1 MITATAMADEEPTQ
15 DELLKVIEE
24 LQQEIDDKDKEI
36 AELTQSRTGRKKGR
50 GAAGPFSD
58 RDEINALETENED
71 LQKKFDASQEKVS
84 GLREELANIN
94 AKFTSLSDEKQA
106 LEKLLKTQNKRV
118 EDLEKDITEERQK
131 SRSNELQSREFNK
144 LKTANVKEANRLLSE
159 NQAMD
164 EENQS
169 LRQELQAAE
178 EDRLLMEE
186 MLAKFADEKEEL
198 AAQIDRADLER
209 DSLVQ
214 DKERLEGDLTDR
226 LTMLEVRYLL
236 FHGAVAGIRLPYP
249 STTLSFSLLLSL
261 SRRLPV
267 ESKLNTRGALRT

>member
-1 MITATAMADEEPTQ
+1 MADEEPTQ

-24 LQQEIDDKDKEI
+24 LQQEIDEKDKEI

-50 GAAGPFSD
+50 GASGPFSD

-106 LEKLLKTQNKRV
+106 LDKLLKTQNKRV
-118 EDLEKDITEERQK
+118 EDLEKDIAEERQK

-144 LKTANVKEANRLLSE
+144 LKTANVKEASRLLSE
-159 NQAMD
+159 NQALD

-198 AAQIDRADLER
+198 GAQIDRADLER
-209 DSLVQ
+209 DSLEQ
-214 DKERLEGDLTDR
+214 DKERLEGDLTDK
-226 LTMLEVRYLL
+226 LSMLEVFVSWCL
-236 FHGAVAGIRLPYP
+236 VVGIRSPTLTYRQLP
-249 STTLSFSLLLSL
+249 L

-267 ESKLNTRGALRT
+267 EPKLNTRGALKT